1 MKKTNKKWFYS
12 EQVKK
17 HFFNPK
23 NIFKSQEDAKKYKA
37 DGIGMVGNPKCGD
50 MMKMWI
56 RVDKKTQKIKECK
69 YQTFGCA
76 SAIATTSV
84 LSEMVNGKKLEDA
97 VRISPKDIV
106 DKLGGLPQVKFHCS
120 VLGDKALREAIND
133 YYRKTD
139 QIEKI
144 VTDSPIVDDTIKIT
158 ERDIENAVIDG
169 ARNIK
174 QVQEKT
180 KVGIT
185 NPKILPKVEELIK
198 KFREKHGLK

>member
-1 MKKTNKKWFYS
+1 MKKTNKWFYS
-12 EQVKK
+12 EKVRE

-23 NIFKSQEDAKKYKA
+23 NIFKSQEEAKKYKA
-37 DGIGMVGNPKCGD
+37 DGIGMVGSPACGD

-56 RVDKKTQKIKECK
+56 KIDRKKGTITDCK

-84 LSEMVNGKKLEDA
+84 LSEMVKGMKIEDA
-97 VRISPKDIV
+97 FRITPKEIV
-106 DKLGGLPQVKFHCS
+106 EKLGGLPQVKYHCS
-120 VLGDKALREAIND
+120 VLGDRALREAIND

-144 VTDSPIVDDTIKIT
+144 ATDSPIVDETLRIT
-158 ERDIENAVIDG
+158 ERDIENAILEG
-169 ARNIK
+169 ARTLK

-180 KVGIT
+180 KVGAE
-185 NPKILPKVEELIK
+185 NKKIIPKVEGLIK
-198 KFREKHGLK
+198 KFKEKHGIK

>member
-1 MKKTNKKWFYS
+1 MKKENNKWFYS
-12 EQVKK
+12 AKVKE

-23 NIFKSQEDAKKYKA
+23 NIFKSQEEAKKYKA

-56 RVDKKTQKIKECK
+56 KVDKKTQKIKECK

-84 LSEMVNGKKLEDA
+84 LSEMVKGKKLDDA

-106 DKLGGLPQVKFHCS
+106 DKLGGLPQIKFHCS

-144 VTDSPIVDDTIKIT
+144 ITDSPIVDETIKIT

-169 ARNIK
+169 ARNLK

-180 KVGIT
+180 KVGLT
-185 NPKILPKVEELIK
+185 NPKILPKVEDLIK
-198 KFREKHGLK
+198 KFKEKHGLK

>member
-1 MKKTNKKWFYS
+1 MKKTKQKWFYS
-12 EQVKK
+12 EQVKE

-23 NIFKSQEDAKKYKA
+23 NIFKSQEEAKKYKA

-56 RVDKKTQKIKECK
+56 KVDKKTQTIKECR

-84 LSEMVNGKKLEDA
+84 LSEMVNGMKLDKA
-97 VRISPKDIV
+97 FRISPKEIV
-106 DKLGGLPQVKFHCS
+106 DKLGGLPQIKFHCS
-120 VLGDKALREAIND
+120 VLGDKALRAAIND

-144 VTDSPIVDDTIKIT
+144 VTDSPVVDETLKIT
-158 ERDIENAVIDG
+158 ENDIENAVIEG
-169 ARNIK
+169 ARTLK
-174 QVQEKT
+174 DVQART
-180 KVGIT
+180 KVGV
-185 NPKILPKVEELIK
+185 NNKKILPKIEGLIE
-198 KFREKHGLK
+198 KFKEKHGFK